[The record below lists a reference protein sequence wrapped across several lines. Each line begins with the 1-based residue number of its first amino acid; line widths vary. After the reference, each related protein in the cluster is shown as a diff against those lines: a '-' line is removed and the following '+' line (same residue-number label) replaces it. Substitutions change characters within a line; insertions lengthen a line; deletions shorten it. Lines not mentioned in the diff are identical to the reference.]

1 MNKKD
6 LKAILLASALSGAA
20 FTIPVIAEETAVDPV
35 DVQDQTTETVD
46 NTVVVDS
53 KQEISQEDTNTN
65 EDISQDESVLPV
77 ETLNGWSQDGN
88 FYYENNEK
96 VINDFRTID
105 GKTYYFNEMGYKT
118 YGIVWVQ
125 DDYYSFDDNGVMEM
139 NIEKND
145 YYFGNDGKALRNTW
159 KQFPNGKYR
168 YYDNSCIYYRG
179 YNDFSEYEIDG
190 KYYAFDSDGYMITGW
205 KQNYGSWYYYKKDG
219 SKANNEWVDDTYY
232 VNEYGVMC
240 TNQWVND
247 FTYVGNDGK
256 KTKNTWEYK
265 SGIWKYKLG
274 NDAYAKSILLN
285 IDGKYYAFD
294 YTGAMVVNGVEH
306 VNLPGASW
314 TGGFVYAKNGTLQKG
329 WYKNEFDEYQ
339 YFGDDYFAYEYGLSE
354 IGGKQYYFE
363 NAVMAKSKTF
373 VYDGKLYKAD
383 GTGACTLITSSTN
396 DGWNNIQGQWY
407 YIKNGKALT
416 DTIENIGGNNYYFS
430 PTGCNIKNQTFEYK
444 GNKYYAN
451 GDGVVINAKN
461 TWYQDVYG
469 RWYYF
474 NENGCLV
481 TSSLFTIGSNKYS
494 FSSDGQ
500 VQTGVVYVY
509 QDGQQ
514 SCYYA
519 NKDGVIQQT
528 PGWKYNNFQWYYC
541 KQNGS
546 LMINDWLKENGKE
559 YYFDSNGCM
568 VASEVKKID
577 GCIYY
582 FNTDGVMKESTES
595 FKGWK
600 KIHGQ
605 WYYCPEKGEMYYS
618 GKVGDYYVFNGQM
631 QVDSIVDEK
640 YYVGHD
646 GKIKK
651 GWIFTNGNWQYA
663 DPTTGI
669 LVKYQWKKIDNQWY
683 YFDYS
688 MAKGYWTIEGE
699 LNKFTENGVW
709 QGACGKNKWL
719 QDPATKRWLYV
730 KKNGT
735 LNYESKV
742 KIDGK
747 TYYFTAY
754 VKGGTMGN
762 CYLSENTIWYD
773 YSNNVWLWTNS
784 TGTGIDKSTGWKKS
798 NDGIHAYVEN
808 GKLVTGL
815 KTINGRTYYFLY
827 DGTLAIGV
835 NNYKGK
841 AYVTDL
847 NGNLVN
853 YTEGW
858 NRYNGQWFYIKNGLA
873 LTDTVIDG
881 YYIGREGLTV
891 TGIVYENNSD
901 GTSNVLAVQGKLAKN
916 QWVKVYNNWYYA
928 DAKGHMI
935 KNQWLGNYYFDNN
948 GRMVTNAWIDN
959 YYVGADGLY
968 HPAKW
973 MQTNGKYW
981 YRRSDGSYTKNNF
994 EKINGQWYYFD
1005 ANGYMITGWKELSGE
1020 WYYFNGS
1027 GCMVKNQWV
1036 GSYYFESNG
1045 VMAKNKWIGNYHV
1058 GADGKWDKTK

>member
-46 NTVVVDS
+46 NTEVVDS

-118 YGIVWVQ
+118 YGIVWIQ
-125 DDYYSFDDNGVMEM
+125 DDYYSFDDNGVMET

-285 IDGKYYAFD
+285 IDRKYYAFD

-314 TGGFVYAKNGTLQKG
+314 NGGFVYAKNGTLQKG

-396 DGWNNIQGQWY
+396 DGWNNIKGQWY

-461 TWYQDVYG
+461 TWYQDVFG

-481 TSSLFTIGSNKYS
+481 TSSLFTIGGNKYS

-546 LMINDWLKENGKE
+546 LMINDWLK
-559 YYFDSNGCM
+559 
-568 VASEVKKID
+568 
-577 GCIYY
+577 
-582 FNTDGVMKESTES
+582 
-595 FKGWK
+595 
-600 KIHGQ
+600 
-605 WYYCPEKGEMYYS
+605 
-618 GKVGDYYVFNGQM
+618 
-631 QVDSIVDEK
+631 
-640 YYVGHD
+640 
-646 GKIKK
+646 
-651 GWIFTNGNWQYA
+651 
-663 DPTTGI
+663 
-669 LVKYQWKKIDNQWY
+669 
-683 YFDYS
+683 
-688 MAKGYWTIEGE
+688 
-699 LNKFTENGVW
+699 
-709 QGACGKNKWL
+709 
-719 QDPATKRWLYV
+719 
-730 KKNGT
+730 
-735 LNYESKV
+735 
-742 KIDGK
+742 
-747 TYYFTAY
+747 
-754 VKGGTMGN
+754 
-762 CYLSENTIWYD
+762 
-773 YSNNVWLWTNS
+773 
-784 TGTGIDKSTGWKKS
+784 
-798 NDGIHAYVEN
+798 
-808 GKLVTGL
+808 
-815 KTINGRTYYFLY
+815 
-827 DGTLAIGV
+827 
-835 NNYKGK
+835 
-841 AYVTDL
+841 
-847 NGNLVN
+847 
-853 YTEGW
+853 
-858 NRYNGQWFYIKNGLA
+858 
-873 LTDTVIDG
+873 
-881 YYIGREGLTV
+881 
-891 TGIVYENNSD
+891 
-901 GTSNVLAVQGKLAKN
+901 
-916 QWVKVYNNWYYA
+916 
-928 DAKGHMI
+928 
-935 KNQWLGNYYFDNN
+935 
-948 GRMVTNAWIDN
+948 
-959 YYVGADGLY
+959 
-968 HPAKW
+968 
-973 MQTNGKYW
+973 
-981 YRRSDGSYTKNNF
+981 
-994 EKINGQWYYFD
+994 
-1005 ANGYMITGWKELSGE
+1005 
-1020 WYYFNGS
+1020 
-1027 GCMVKNQWV
+1027 
-1036 GSYYFESNG
+1036 
-1045 VMAKNKWIGNYHV
+1045 
-1058 GADGKWDKTK
+1058 

>member
-1 MNKKD
+1 
-6 LKAILLASALSGAA
+6 
-20 FTIPVIAEETAVDPV
+20 
-35 DVQDQTTETVD
+35 
-46 NTVVVDS
+46 
-53 KQEISQEDTNTN
+53 
-65 EDISQDESVLPV
+65 
-77 ETLNGWSQDGN
+77 
-88 FYYENNEK
+88 
-96 VINDFRTID
+96 
-105 GKTYYFNEMGYKT
+105 
-118 YGIVWVQ
+118 
-125 DDYYSFDDNGVMEM
+125 
-139 NIEKND
+139 
-145 YYFGNDGKALRNTW
+145 
-159 KQFPNGKYR
+159 
-168 YYDNSCIYYRG
+168 
-179 YNDFSEYEIDG
+179 
-190 KYYAFDSDGYMITGW
+190 
-205 KQNYGSWYYYKKDG
+205 
-219 SKANNEWVDDTYY
+219 
-232 VNEYGVMC
+232 
-240 TNQWVND
+240 
-247 FTYVGNDGK
+247 
-256 KTKNTWEYK
+256 
-265 SGIWKYKLG
+265 
-274 NDAYAKSILLN
+274 
-285 IDGKYYAFD
+285 
-294 YTGAMVVNGVEH
+294 
-306 VNLPGASW
+306 
-314 TGGFVYAKNGTLQKG
+314 
-329 WYKNEFDEYQ
+329 
-339 YFGDDYFAYEYGLSE
+339 
-354 IGGKQYYFE
+354 
-363 NAVMAKSKTF
+363 
-373 VYDGKLYKAD
+373 
-383 GTGACTLITSSTN
+383 
-396 DGWNNIQGQWY
+396 
-407 YIKNGKALT
+407 
-416 DTIENIGGNNYYFS
+416 
-430 PTGCNIKNQTFEYK
+430 
-444 GNKYYAN
+444 
-451 GDGVVINAKN
+451 
-461 TWYQDVYG
+461 
-469 RWYYF
+469 
-474 NENGCLV
+474 
-481 TSSLFTIGSNKYS
+481 
-494 FSSDGQ
+494 
-500 VQTGVVYVY
+500 
-509 QDGQQ
+509 
-514 SCYYA
+514 
-519 NKDGVIQQT
+519 
-528 PGWKYNNFQWYYC
+528 
-541 KQNGS
+541 
-546 LMINDWLKENGKE
+546 MINNWLKENGKE

-618 GKVGDYYVFNGQM
+618 GKVGDYYVSNGQM

-754 VKGGTMGN
+754 GKGGAMGN

-891 TGIVYENNSD
+891 TGIVYENNSY

-948 GRMVTNAWIDN
+948 GCMVTNA
-959 YYVGADGLY
+959 
-968 HPAKW
+968 
-973 MQTNGKYW
+973 
-981 YRRSDGSYTKNNF
+981 
-994 EKINGQWYYFD
+994 
-1005 ANGYMITGWKELSGE
+1005 
-1020 WYYFNGS
+1020 
-1027 GCMVKNQWV
+1027 
-1036 GSYYFESNG
+1036 
-1045 VMAKNKWIGNYHV
+1045 WIGNYHV